1 MTARSFILGL
11 LLATF
16 VGTAGPYLY
25 LYVDGANSSS
35 YFTSQIA
42 LFLLFLLVLVANV
55 GLGAL
60 HRSWVLEP
68 GELLVIFLLMSLANA
83 THIMVH
89 YWVPMVGSPFYYARS
104 ENNWQELI
112 NPHIASWAVPHDVNA
127 IRTFFEGVPR
137 GQEGVPWEVWVE
149 PVMGWLPMLVALH
162 VATLCLMV
170 MVRRRW
176 MDQER
181 LIYPIMQAPLAMI
194 EDDRHRSLLKPFF
207 RNGAMWIGFSV
218 PMIIGLL
225 KGMRAYFPFL
235 PEMNMTIP
243 FPLFQSLFSPATLA
257 FFFLV
262 QREVVFGL
270 WVFTLLN
277 NLQDFVYHEVGWGIE
292 AEPAVS
298 VWSYGLP
305 SLVHQSV
312 GAMIVLVLGGL
323 WVGREHLANVW
334 RKAFCPAPDV
344 EDGEEIISY
353 RSCVWGLLIS
363 TAVMAVWLWQL
374 GLPPLGVV
382 VFLFF
387 ALIIFV
393 TLTRVIA
400 EGGVAV
406 IYTPM
411 VPADAAVSAVGGV
424 AYGGPGLV
432 GLALTR
438 VLGNDLLNFVM
449 PHVANGLRLTPRIPG
464 NRRLLFWAMLL
475 AILLAMAGGL
485 WMLFYLCY
493 RFGAINMRPTH
504 FVWLPTY
511 IGDYTASQ
519 VGDPSGP
526 YWPGW
531 FHTGI
536 GATVMLLLMMARRY
550 WNWWP
555 LHPVGFPISS
565 TLNWIAFNAFLA
577 WAIKGPVL
585 RYGGVKLYMQVRPF
599 FLGMIMGQFAMYGV
613 LWVIDGLT
621 GMIGNSTIV

>member
-1 MTARSFILGL
+1 
-11 LLATF
+11 
-16 VGTAGPYLY
+16 
-25 LYVDGANSSS
+25 
-35 YFTSQIA
+35 
-42 LFLLFLLVLVANV
+42 
-55 GLGAL
+55 
-60 HRSWVLEP
+60 
-68 GELLVIFLLMSLANA
+68 
-83 THIMVH
+83 
-89 YWVPMVGSPFYYARS
+89 
-104 ENNWQELI
+104 
-112 NPHIASWAVPHDVNA
+112 
-127 IRTFFEGVPR
+127 
-137 GQEGVPWEVWVE
+137 
-149 PVMGWLPMLVALH
+149 
-162 VATLCLMV
+162 
-170 MVRRRW
+170 
-176 MDQER
+176 
-181 LIYPIMQAPLAMI
+181 IYPIMQAPLAMI

-387 ALIIFV
+387 AFIIFV

-411 VPADAAVSAVGGV
+411 VPADAAVSAVG
-424 AYGGPGLV
+424 
-432 GLALTR
+432 
-438 VLGNDLLNFVM
+438 
-449 PHVANGLRLTPRIPG
+449 
-464 NRRLLFWAMLL
+464 
-475 AILLAMAGGL
+475 
-485 WMLFYLCY
+485 
-493 RFGAINMRPTH
+493 
-504 FVWLPTY
+504 
-511 IGDYTASQ
+511 
-519 VGDPSGP
+519 
-526 YWPGW
+526 
-531 FHTGI
+531 
-536 GATVMLLLMMARRY
+536 
-550 WNWWP
+550 
-555 LHPVGFPISS
+555 
-565 TLNWIAFNAFLA
+565 
-577 WAIKGPVL
+577 
-585 RYGGVKLYMQVRPF
+585 
-599 FLGMIMGQFAMYGV
+599 
-613 LWVIDGLT
+613 
-621 GMIGNSTIV
+621 